1 MTALWLDEIGDG
13 DQARVGG
20 KAFVLARLRR
30 EGLPVPDGFVLTA
43 RDLDDAAREALGSA
57 YARLGGSVAVRSSS
71 TAEDLATAS
80 FAGQYRT
87 SLDVRGETAIV
98 DAARGCLTSAADG
111 QAYARVVEAPGT
123 GAMAV
128 LVQRFVEPRAAGVA
142 FTRHPHDPTAMLVES
157 HAGRGDALVSGI
169 VTPDAFVLERDSG
182 EIRSGPVQ
190 ASLGAADLA
199 LVASLA
205 RRIEAILGAPQD
217 VEWAIGPE
225 GPVVLQARPITVEPE
240 ERADPRARRLTRANV
255 GEVLPDPVTP
265 LTWSTVCGFLEHGF
279 HVAARRGGLLP
290 EEAGSFLVLHR
301 RRLYLNLTLS
311 AATGM
316 RLPGISAADAERL
329 ILGGQTLGSHRPRW
343 GPSELLRVF
352 RVVVRLVAMAR
363 HLPSEIDDACARV
376 AALPDRA
383 LIATAGEAR
392 LARLLRAFAE
402 VGHRIGEVH
411 VATSGASAF
420 RLALLRQL
428 VERWRLG
435 DSTDLV
441 NRLVAGMTE
450 VESAAPALALESIAA
465 EARERAE
472 WKDWLLGRDG
482 ATAAADVE
490 RRAAPEGLSSRI
502 AAFLRA
508 YGHRSV
514 SEGELAASSW
524 RDDPSPLFTALRALL
539 ASRRSPGFGH
549 RARAEE
555 RQASEQ
561 AILWRLGALRRLV
574 FGIELAGA
582 QAWIRER
589 ERTKAAAVSMV
600 NHGRHLVRAAAQRLL
615 AAGRLRRADDV
626 YFLTFSELLGAVEG
640 KSVPL
645 GAIERRRRRH
655 EREGRLPAPR
665 VVDLDAPEAA
675 DAPTDGFSGTG
686 VSAGAG
692 IGPARVVHAG
702 ETPRIEPGE
711 VLVAPVLD
719 AAMGPLLASAS
730 AAVAEIGG
738 MLSHGSVVAR
748 ELGVPCVVDVRD
760 ATRRIHSG
768 ERLLV
773 DGSSGRVSVLIEDA
787 RAGEARAAV
796 GPALEAADPADERF
810 HPLEPHPLSRE
821 SVYVNAQDPAAGLRL
836 IATAGVRR
844 HGRGESLVAI
854 ALPDGRVL
862 FGLVLQRARVEP
874 EGFAIGDTRFGW
886 MPTTLRVDGRFSLHD
901 PAAFPPRPLPLLLE
915 PRTVPVTIDL
925 AFSPT
930 TPAVDLCGALSAEA
944 RRAVL
949 PLGRCHV
956 EQSGRWIGI
965 VRVDENECSFD
976 GTGSRDHS
984 WGLRDWTALDYSRLF
999 TVRFGDDVA
1008 VHALTMGARGQPAEG
1023 GFLWRE
1029 GRLETITRIEC
1040 ASEREAGRVRS
1051 FELQVSVASGARYGL
1066 LGSVERTL
1074 TIPVQV
1080 ERRLSRHLAGR
1091 SYSLLLHESFTRYEM
1106 EGRVGHGIAEFSE
1119 RPP

>member
-1 MTALWLDEIGDG
+1 
-13 DQARVGG
+13 
-20 KAFVLARLRR
+20 
-30 EGLPVPDGFVLTA
+30 VPDGFVLTA
-43 RDLDDAAREALGSA
+43 GQLDDAERGALATA

-80 FAGQYRT
+80 FAGQYHT
-87 SLDVRGETAIV
+87 SLDVRGESAIV
-98 DAARGCLTSAADG
+98 DAVRGCLVSATDG
-111 QAYARVVEAPGT
+111 HAYARIMEAPDT

-142 FTRHPHDPTAMLVES
+142 FTRHPHDPTAILVES
-157 HAGRGDALVSGI
+157 HGGRGDALVSGI
-169 VTPDAFVLERDSG
+169 VTPDAYVLERDSG
-182 EIRSGPVQ
+182 AIRTGQVQ
-190 ASLGAADLA
+190 GSLDAADLA
-199 LVASLA
+199 LVAGLA

-225 GPVVLQARPITVEPE
+225 GPVVLQARPITVETE

-329 ILGGQTLGSHRPRW
+329 ILGGQTLGPDRPRW

-352 RVVVRLVAMAR
+352 RVAVRLVAMAR
-363 HLPSEIDDACARV
+363 RLPSEIDDACARV

-428 VERWRLG
+428 VERWSLG

-441 NRLVAGMTE
+441 NRLVAGVTE

-472 WKDWLLGRDG
+472 WKAWLLGRDG
-482 ATAAADVE
+482 ATAAADLE
-490 RRAAPEGLSSRI
+490 RGAAPEGLASRI

-524 RDDPSPLFTALRALL
+524 RDDPAPLFTALRALL
-539 ASRRSPGFGH
+539 ASRRPPGFGH

-561 AILWRLGALRRLV
+561 AVLRRLGVLRRLV
-574 FGIELAGA
+574 FALGLAGA
-582 QAWIRER
+582 QAWVRER

-600 NHGRHLVRAAAQRLL
+600 NHGRRLVRAAAQRLL

-640 KSVPL
+640 NDVPL
-645 GAIERRRRRH
+645 GTIERRRRRH

-665 VVDLDAPEAA
+665 DVDLDAPDVAT
-675 DAPTDGFSGTG
+675 APSTEGFSGTG

-719 AAMGPLLASAS
+719 AAMGPLLASAA

-760 ATRRIHSG
+760 ATHRIHDG
-768 ERLLV
+768 ARLLV
-773 DGSSGRVSVLIEDA
+773 DGSSGRVSVLTEDA

-810 HPLEPHPLSRE
+810 HPLEPHPLGRE
-821 SVYVNAQDPAAGLRL
+821 SVYVNAQDPATGLRL

-844 HGRGESLVAI
+844 HGRAEALVAI

-862 FGLVLQRARVEP
+862 FGLDLRRARVER
-874 EGFAIGDTRFGW
+874 EGFAVGDTRFDW
-886 MPTTLRVDGRFSLHD
+886 MPTTLRVDGRLSLHD
-901 PAAFPPRPLPLLLE
+901 QSAFPPGPLPLLLE

-965 VRVDENECSFD
+965 VRVDEKECSFD

-1008 VHALTMGARGQPAEG
+1008 VHALTMSARGRPVEG

-1051 FELQVSVASGARYGL
+1051 FELQVSVASGSRYGL

-1091 SYSLLLHESFTRYEM
+1091 CYSLLLHESFTRYEM
-1106 EGRVGHGIAEFSE
+1106 EGRVGHGMAEFSE
-1119 RPP
+1119 RPR